1 MELLLEKI
9 LIIKIRQMAKPTAC
23 GIYSVLSDDRVGTFG
38 PKFFIGTSLGKEITP
53 QNKNEPE

>member
-1 MELLLEKI
+1 
-9 LIIKIRQMAKPTAC
+9 MAKPTAC